1 MAATG
6 AVTKKSI
13 VSVKRMRSMCGE
25 RERKRVWRGVE
36 RRLNE
41 DSDTHVEA

>member
-13 VSVKRMRSMCGE
+13 VSVKRMRSICGE
-25 RERKRVWRGVE
+25 LERKRGVE